1 MFTFVHMT
9 RIFFCSLYFLWLWC
23 CIYGYTPQQWSKI
36 RTLLKNDD
44 LDVSYK
50 NELRQKIFKD
60 HRFKWA
66 LKKSWDF
73 KRKYCHMKHIRDV
86 DIHELNY
93 YSIRGLHE
101 ACKNYNGWMAF
112 YLYATPIVYYSLLRG
127 MTETNHLT
135 RLPHRHIVSRDFR
148 NKNSKLYE
156 KYMLPPTYASEYDVE
171 LFDMRQY
178 DKNLNDQ
185 EVCRIREYVS
195 ELTPFEQRLFYYR
208 YDIHSL
214 KKARNLRHVGELMCM
229 DFRSVSSQL
238 NEIEKKIACNLAL
251 KI

>member
-1 MFTFVHMT
+1 MFTFVSMT

-86 DIHELNY
+86 
-93 YSIRGLHE
+93 HE
-101 ACKNYNGWMAF
+101 ACKNFNGWMAF
-112 YLYATPIVYYSLLRG
+112 YLYANPIVYYSLLRG

-135 RLPHRHIVSRDFR
+135 RLPHRHIVSRGFR

-238 NEIEKKIACNLAL
+238 NEIEKKIAYNLAL